1 MALIGENLGY
11 YYQRDRWILKEI
23 DISVAPGEVL
33 GLSGY
38 SGCGKT
44 TLSRILAGYISPRT
58 GRVIADNKALER
70 RGFCPVQLIYQ
81 HPEKAIN
88 PKWRMREVLTESY
101 VPAQDI
107 LDAFEIREEWMNR
120 WPVELSGGE
129 KQRFCVIRALNPA
142 TKYII
147 ADEMTTMLDAI
158 TQAKIWN
165 TFLGICRSRKIG
177 VIVVSHET
185 SLLNRLC
192 DNIYKIGEG
201 AASVALSEAPAPAVV
216 AASHSS

>member
-1 MALIGENLGY
+1 MTLNGENLSH
-11 YYQRDRWILKEI
+11 YYQKDRWIFK
-23 DISVAPGEVL
+23 DVNISVAPGEVL

-44 TLSRILAGYISPRT
+44 TMARILAGYISPRKGT
-58 GRVIADNKALER
+58 IKLNDEVMSG
-70 RGFCPVQLIYQ
+70 RGFRPVQLIYQ

-88 PKWRMREVLTESY
+88 PKWRMRDVVNESY
-101 VPAQDI
+101 VPSPEI
-107 LDAFEIREEWMNR
+107 LEAFEIRNDWMNR

-129 KQRFCVIRALNPA
+129 KQRFCIIRALNPA
-142 TKYII
+142 TKFII

-158 TQAKIWN
+158 TQAQIWN
-165 TFLGICRSRKIG
+165 AFLRICKSREIG

-192 DNIYKIGEG
+192 DNIYK
-201 AASVALSEAPAPAVV
+201 V
-216 AASHSS
+216 

>member
-1 MALIGENLGY
+1 MPLIGENLGY
-11 YYQRDRWILKEI
+11 NYQKDRWIFKNVN
-23 DISVAPGEVL
+23 ISVSPGEVL

-44 TLSRILAGYISPRT
+44 TLARVLAGYISPKT
-58 GRVIADNKALER
+58 GRVTLGEKALEQGTFR
-70 RGFCPVQLIYQ
+70 PVQLIYQ

-88 PKWRMREVLTESY
+88 PKWRMRDVLNESY
-101 VPAQDI
+101 KPSQDI
-107 LDAFEIREEWMNR
+107 LDSFGIREEWLNR
-120 WPVELSGGE
+120 WPIELSGGE
-129 KQRFCVIRALNPA
+129 QQRFCIVRALNPA
-142 TKYII
+142 TRYII

-165 TFLGICRSRKIG
+165 AFLSICKSRDIG

-192 DNIYKIGEG
+192 DNIYKVGEQ
-201 AASVALSEAPAPAVV
+201 
-216 AASHSS
+216 

>member
-1 MALIGENLGY
+1 MPLIGENLGHY
-11 YYQRDRWILKEI
+11 YDKDRWIMKDI
-23 DISVAPGEVL
+23 NISVAPGEVL

-44 TLSRILAGYISPRT
+44 TLARIMAGYISPRS
-58 GRVIADNKALER
+58 GRVTIDHQAMER
-70 RGFCPVQLIYQ
+70 RAFRPVQLIYQ

-88 PKWRMREVLTESY
+88 PKWRMRDVLIESY
-101 VPAQDI
+101 TPSQDI

-129 KQRFCVIRALNPA
+129 KQRFCIVRALNPA

-158 TQAKIWN
+158 TQAKIWHA
-165 TFLGICRSRKIG
+165 FLNICKSRNIG

-192 DNIYKIGEG
+192 DHIYKVG
-201 AASVALSEAPAPAVV
+201 
-216 AASHSS
+216 SHRRPV

>member
-1 MALIGENLGY
+1 MSLIGENLGHY
-11 YYQRDRWILKEI
+11 YHKDRWILNHVN
-23 DISVAPGEVL
+23 ISVAPGEVL

-44 TLSRILAGYISPRT
+44 TLARILAGYISPRT
-58 GRVIADNKALER
+58 GCVTVDHNAMEQRAFR
-70 RGFCPVQLIYQ
+70 PVQLIYQ

-88 PKWRMREVLTESY
+88 PKWRMRDVLTESFT
-101 VPAQDI
+101 PSKDI
-107 LDAFEIREEWMNR
+107 LDAFEIREDWMNR

-129 KQRFCVIRALNPA
+129 KQRFCIVRALNPA

-165 TFLGICRSRKIG
+165 VFLRICKNRGIG
-177 VIVVSHET
+177 VIVVSHEA

-192 DNIYKIGEG
+192 DRIYKVGE
-201 AASVALSEAPAPAVV
+201 
-216 AASHSS
+216 

>member
-1 MALIGENLGY
+1 MSLIGENLGH
-11 YYQRDRWILKEI
+11 YYQKDRWIFKDI
-23 DISVAPGEVL
+23 NISVEPGEVL

-44 TLSRILAGYISPRT
+44 TLARILAGYISPRA
-58 GRVIADNKALER
+58 GLVRPDHKAGKSE
-70 RGFCPVQLIYQ
+70 GFRPVQLIYQ

-88 PKWRMREVLTESY
+88 PKWRMRDVVTESY
-101 VPAQDI
+101 TPSRDI

-129 KQRFCVIRALNPA
+129 KQRFCIVRALNPA
-142 TKYII
+142 TKFII

-158 TQAKIWN
+158 TQAQIWN
-165 TFLGICRSRKIG
+165 AFLRICKSRDIG

-185 SLLNRLC
+185 SLLNRVC
-192 DNIYKIGEG
+192 DNIFKVGEQ
-201 AASVALSEAPAPAVV
+201 
-216 AASHSS
+216 

>member
-1 MALIGENLGY
+1 MSLIGESLGH
-11 YYQRDRWILKEI
+11 YYQRDRWIFK
-23 DISVAPGEVL
+23 DINLSVAPGEVL

-44 TLSRILAGYISPRT
+44 TLSRILAGYITPREGQVT
-58 GRVIADNKALER
+58 SDQKDMKGP
-70 RGFCPVQLIYQ
+70 GFRPVQLIYQ

-88 PKWRMREVLTESY
+88 PKWRMRDVVTESY
-101 VPAQDI
+101 TPSQDI
-107 LDAFEIREEWMNR
+107 LDAFEIRKEWMDR

-129 KQRFCVIRALNPA
+129 KQRFCIVRSLNPA

-158 TQAKIWN
+158 TQAQIWN
-165 TFLGICRSRKIG
+165 AFLRICKSREIG

-192 DNIYKIGEG
+192 DTIYKVGK
-201 AASVALSEAPAPAVV
+201 S
-216 AASHSS
+216 